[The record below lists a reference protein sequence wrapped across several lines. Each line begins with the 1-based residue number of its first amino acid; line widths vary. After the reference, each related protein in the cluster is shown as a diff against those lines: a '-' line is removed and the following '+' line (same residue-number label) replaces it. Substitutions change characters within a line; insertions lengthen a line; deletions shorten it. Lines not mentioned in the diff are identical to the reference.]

1 MSLFY
6 MFFTIRIILP
16 ILRNYFCILF
26 HLILCFKVDL
36 FIFYVIFFQLP
47 HLFLVKTSSP
57 KTDFSYCFICLL
69 LYIFP
74 PILYIFPIFYKC
86 TIFFFRFFVIM
97 QSPAHK
103 EEESCLHHEPF
114 FPELFSFYSETGMSS
129 LYFHLKAALPEER
142 AAHASSTAFSR
153 RRTGSDLAVV
163 FFVSSAKTHAK
174 YDSCASHAEHEIFCC
189 FSHSITCICGRCF
202 ICRKHYFCPL
212 HCPDWNHY
220 SVPDC
225 FPPVSVPV

>member
-1 MSLFY
+1 MY
-6 MFFTIRIILP
+6 
-16 ILRNYFCILF
+16 
-26 HLILCFKVDL
+26 H
-36 FIFYVIFFQLP
+36 
-47 HLFLVKTSSP
+47 
-57 KTDFSYCFICLL
+57 
-69 LYIFP
+69 
-74 PILYIFPIFYKC
+74 
-86 TIFFFRFFVIM
+86 FFFRFFVIM

-153 RRTGSDLAVV
+153 RRTGSDLSVV

-202 ICRKHYFCPL
+202 ICQIAGSIIFVRSIARIGTIILSRIVFPRF
-212 HCPDWNHY
+212 PE
-220 SVPDC
+220 C
-225 FPPVSVPV
+225 FHPTLCRERLWWT